1 MERRADLTTQR
12 ADSTEPKADST
23 EPNIGSP
30 PRAKRFKNCEKVK
43 NRFRLMSSQ
52 RAVPPCAAEGAAPW
66 QPKELHQCIYFY
78 HERQGHSEGVLERV
92 VGLLDS
98 SSWTW

>member
-30 PRAKRFKNCEKVK
+30 PRAKRFKKCEKV
-43 NRFRLMSSQ
+43 NCENDCQSCNLIARDAYLNSQ
-52 RAVPPCAAEGAAPW
+52 ISVNVITKGRPSLC
-66 QPKELHQCIYFY
+66 
-78 HERQGHSEGVLERV
+78 S
-92 VGLLDS
+92 
-98 SSWTW
+98 